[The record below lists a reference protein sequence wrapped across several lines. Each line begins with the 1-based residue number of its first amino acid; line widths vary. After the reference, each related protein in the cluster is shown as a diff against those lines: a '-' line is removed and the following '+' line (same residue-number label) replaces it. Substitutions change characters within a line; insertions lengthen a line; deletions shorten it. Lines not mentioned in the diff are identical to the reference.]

1 MPLSV
6 QPTETEET
14 VKIVV
19 TDYREGGSFEFG
31 SRTYD
36 VAETTNTVMVEIQRN
51 QGSKGT
57 VHVEYKSVN
66 GTASGNGIDYENVNG
81 TLIFENGER
90 MKYLTI
96 AIKDDVVIEEHL
108 EQFTI
113 ELTAVTVMTD
123 INDLSL
129 PPVGGLGS
137 PTRTTISIYDYGD
150 RIQKAST
157 TFPSSPGG
165 DRSHLKGWT
174 VVGNGIRNPAWLD
187 PDGLYSVDQMFNGVG
202 AAFSKM
208 TDSVAHTTTTTTT
221 NTNTSTESICDG
233 NVGNSKLNRLNGM
246 SGGGGSSS
254 SQSSSSSSSTAT
266 TSSASSGIRFDGG
279 GVNV

>member
-1 MPLSV
+1 LPLSV

-57 VHVEYKSVN
+57 VHVQYKSVN

-81 TLIFENGER
+81 TLIFEDGER

-108 EQFTI
+108 EQFII

-137 PTRTTISIYDYGD
+137 PTRTTVSIYDYGD

-208 TDSVAHTTTTTTT
+208 TDSVIHATTTTTTT

-246 SGGGGSSS
+246 SSDGGGSSSS
-254 SQSSSSSSSTAT
+254 SQSSSSSST